1 MKIIIWQIYRLVLE
15 KLDFTNFSNLY
26 FYNCFFES
34 GDPVRKNHTGTISC
48 ISDKVVSY
56 KSEANVFPS
65 EDQTFHVY
73 SDSPTF
79 SDFSS

>member
-1 MKIIIWQIYRLVLE
+1 MLLILITLGV
-15 KLDFTNFSNLY
+15 NFSNLY
-26 FYNCFFES
+26 FYNYSFES
-34 GDPVRKNHTGTISC
+34 GDPARKNRMGTISC
-48 ISDKVVSY
+48 ISDKVESH
-56 KSEANVFPS
+56 KTEANIFPS